1 MDLFKGQWLDTY
13 AHSFVLTIPYFST
26 RIPAGFPS
34 PALDYM
40 EERIDLNKILVQHPL
55 ATFVVECTGDSM
67 INAFIPPMA
76 KLVVDR
82 SLTPQNNDIVLAVVN
97 GEFTVKF
104 LKKNEHKCWLVPANR
119 KYAELEITPEMSFEV
134 WGVVT
139 NIITPVNL
147 VKRCML

>member
-1 MDLFKGQWLDTY
+1 MKL
-13 AHSFVLTIPYFST
+13 SFTIPFFT
-26 RIPAGFPS
+26 TKVQAGFPS

-40 EERIDLNKILVQHPL
+40 EERIDFNKILVKHPL
-55 ATFVVECTGDSM
+55 ATFVIECTGDSM

-76 KLVVDR
+76 KLVIDR

-104 LKKNEHKCWLVPANR
+104 LKKNDHKCWLIPANR
-119 KYAELEITPEMSFEV
+119 KFPELEITPEMRFEV

-139 NIITPVNL
+139 NIIIPVNL
-147 VKRCML
+147 VRKCML

>member
-1 MDLFKGQWLDTY
+1 MKI
-13 AHSFVLTIPYFST
+13 SFTIPFFKT
-26 RIPAGFPS
+26 KVQAGFPS

-40 EERIDLNKILVQHPL
+40 EDRIDFNKILVQHPL
-55 ATFVVECTGDSM
+55 ATFVIECTGDSM

-76 KLVVDR
+76 KLVIDR

-104 LKKNEHKCWLVPANR
+104 LKKNDHKCWLIPANR
-119 KYAELEITPEMSFEV
+119 KYPELEITHEMSFQV

-139 NIITPVNL
+139 NIIIPVNL
-147 VKRCML
+147 VRKCML